1 MLKVVKKGVADEM
14 LFFSFKVFCLY
25 FFYYLYFIL
34 LNVLNWEAGK
44 GIRKSLN
51 SMKTEL
57 MSI

>member
-1 MLKVVKKGVADEM
+1 MKCLF
-14 LFFSFKVFCLY
+14 FFSFKVFCLY
-25 FFYYLYFIL
+25 FFYYLCFIL